1 MGAGKSADGR
11 AVLVAGVVAGV
22 AATLAQILLWL
33 AAGENVWALL
43 LRDAA
48 LTAALVLDQAV
59 RTTPATFDAGIM
71 LAATGIH
78 FALSV
83 IYAAVLL
90 PVAKQLA
97 LIPSLLAG
105 AGFGALLYF
114 VNLHGFTVMF
124 PWFVEA
130 RGWISLTAHLVFGI
144 TVMLIYRWPGTQAF
158 SQ

>member
-48 LTAALVLDQAV
+48 LTAALVLGQAV

-97 LIPSLLAG
+97 LIPSLLAAPVLVLCCISSICMALPSCSPG
-105 AGFGALLYF
+105 LSRRVAGSRWRHILSSA
-114 VNLHGFTVMF
+114 
-124 PWFVEA
+124 
-130 RGWISLTAHLVFGI
+130 SL
-144 TVMLIYRWPGTQAF
+144 
-158 SQ
+158 